1 MDFTEFLT
9 NHTVVLDGAMSTPL
23 ERLGAD
29 TNNDLWTAKALIDN
43 EELVYEVHKMYF
55 EAGADLII
63 TDTYQANVQAFEKVG
78 YSEKEARN
86 LIKKAVK
93 IAQKARDDYENK
105 TGKHNYIAGTIG
117 PYGAY
122 LANGSEYR
130 GDYELSVEEYQQFHL
145 PRIEELVN
153 AEVDILAIETQP
165 KLDEVLAILELLKE
179 KYPQQKVYVS
189 YTLSDDDTISDGTP
203 LPRAIHALEDY
214 SQVIAVGINCVK
226 LELVEPAL
234 KNMKE
239 ITDKHLIVYP
249 NSSAVYNPKSKTW
262 SQTKPS
268 ATFEELIPNWYEAGA
283 RIIGGC
289 CTTGPKEIKA
299 VADFIK
305 RNK

>member
-9 NHTVVLDGAMSTPL
+9 NNPVVLDGAMSTPL
-23 ERLGAD
+23 EKLGAD

-63 TDTYQANVQAFEKVG
+63 TDTYQANVQVFEKVG

-93 IAQKARDDYENK
+93 IAQKARDDYENR
-105 TGKHNYIAGTIG
+105 TGKHNYIAGTSG

-249 NSSAVYNPKSKTW
+249 NSSAVYDPKSKTW
-262 SQTKPS
+262 SQPKTS
-268 ATFEELIPNWYEAGA
+268 ATFEELIPNWYEVRA
-283 RIIGGC
+283 RIICVC
-289 CTTGPKEIKA
+289 CSIVLNEIKA

-305 RNK
+305 RNR

>member
-1 MDFTEFLT
+1 MYFTEFLT

-93 IAQKARDDYENK
+93 IAQKARDDYKNK

-130 GDYELSVEEYQQFHL
+130 GDYELSTKEYQQFHL
-145 PRIEELVN
+145 PRIEEL
-153 AEVDILAIETQP
+153 ATTGVDILAIETQP

-249 NSSAVYNPKSKTW
+249 NSSAVYDPKSKTW
-262 SQTKPS
+262 SQPKTS

>member
-1 MDFTEFLT
+1 VDFTEFLT
-9 NHTVVLDGAMSTPL
+9 NHTVILDGAMSTPL

-93 IAQKARDDYENK
+93 IAQKARDDYENR

-153 AEVDILAIETQP
+153 TEVDILAIETQP
-165 KLDEVLAILELLKE
+165 KLDEVLAIRELLKK

-249 NSSAVYNPKSKTW
+249 NSSAVYDPKSKTW
-262 SQTKPS
+262 SQPKTS
-268 ATFEELIPNWYEAGA
+268 VTFEELIPNWYEAGA

>member
-93 IAQKARDDYENK
+93 IAQKARDDYKNK

-130 GDYELSVEEYQQFHL
+130 GDYELSTKEYQQFHL
-145 PRIEELVN
+145 PRIEEL
-153 AEVDILAIETQP
+153 ATTGVDILAIETQP

-249 NSSAVYNPKSKTW
+249 NSSAVYDPKSKTW
-262 SQTKPS
+262 SQPKTS

>member
-9 NHTVVLDGAMSTPL
+9 NNPVVLDGAMSTPL
-23 ERLGAD
+23 EKLGAD

-93 IAQKARDDYENK
+93 IAQKARDDYENR

-153 AEVDILAIETQP
+153 AVVDILAIETQP

-249 NSSAVYNPKSKTW
+249 NSSAVYDPKSKTW
-262 SQTKPS
+262 SQPKTS

-305 RNK
+305 RNR

>member
-93 IAQKARDDYENK
+93 IAQKARDDYENR

-130 GDYELSVEEYQQFHL
+130 GDYELSTKEYQQFHL
-145 PRIEELVN
+145 PRIEEL
-153 AEVDILAIETQP
+153 ATTGVDILAIETQP

-203 LPRAIHALEDY
+203 LPRAIHTLEDY

-249 NSSAVYNPKSKTW
+249 NSSAVYDPKSKTW
-262 SQTKPS
+262 SQPKTS

>member
-9 NHTVVLDGAMSTPL
+9 NHTVILDGAMSTPL

-93 IAQKARDDYENK
+93 IAQKARDDYENR

-153 AEVDILAIETQP
+153 TEVDILAIETQP
-165 KLDEVLAILELLKE
+165 KLDEVLAILELLKK

-249 NSSAVYNPKSKTW
+249 NSSAVYDPKSKTW
-262 SQTKPS
+262 SQPKTS
-268 ATFEELIPNWYEAGA
+268 VTFEELIPNWYEAGA

>member
-63 TDTYQANVQAFEKVG
+63 TDTYQANIQAFEKVG

-93 IAQKARDDYENK
+93 IAQKARDDYENR

-130 GDYELSVEEYQQFHL
+130 GDYELSTKEYQQFHL

-153 AEVDILAIETQP
+153 AGVDILAIETQP

-249 NSSAVYNPKSKTW
+249 NSSAVYDPKSKTW
-262 SQTKPS
+262 SQPKTS

-305 RNK
+305 CNK

>member
-63 TDTYQANVQAFEKVG
+63 TDTYQAFEKVG

-262 SQTKPS
+262 SQTKTS

>member
-1 MDFTEFLT
+1 MDFTKFLT
-9 NHTVVLDGAMSTPL
+9 NNPVVLDGAMSTPL
-23 ERLGAD
+23 EKLGAD

-93 IAQKARDDYENK
+93 IAQKARDDYENR

-130 GDYELSVEEYQQFHL
+130 GDYELSTKEYQQFHL
-145 PRIEELVN
+145 PRIEEL
-153 AEVDILAIETQP
+153 ATTGVDILAIETQP

-249 NSSAVYNPKSKTW
+249 NSSAVYDPKSKTW
-262 SQTKPS
+262 SQPKTS

>member
-9 NHTVVLDGAMSTPL
+9 NNPVVLDGAMSTPL
-23 ERLGAD
+23 EKLGAD

-93 IAQKARDDYENK
+93 IAQKARDDYENR

-117 PYGAY
+117 SYGAY

-130 GDYELSVEEYQQFHL
+130 GDYELSVEGYQQFHL

-165 KLDEVLAILELLKE
+165 KLDEVLAILELLKK

-249 NSSAVYNPKSKTW
+249 NSSAVYDPKSKTW
-262 SQTKPS
+262 SQPKTS
-268 ATFEELIPNWYEAGA
+268 VTFEELIPNWYEAGA

>member
-9 NHTVVLDGAMSTPL
+9 NNPVVLDGAMSTPL
-23 ERLGAD
+23 EKLGAD

-43 EELVYEVHKMYF
+43 EELVYKVHKMYF

-93 IAQKARDDYENK
+93 IAQKARDDYENR

-130 GDYELSVEEYQQFHL
+130 GDYELSAEEYQQFHL

-153 AEVDILAIETQP
+153 AGVDILAIETQP

-249 NSSAVYNPKSKTW
+249 NSSAVYDPKSKTW
-262 SQTKPS
+262 SQLKTS

>member
-1 MDFTEFLT
+1 VDFTEFLT

-23 ERLGAD
+23 ERLSAD

-93 IAQKARDDYENK
+93 IAQKARDDYENR

-130 GDYELSVEEYQQFHL
+130 GDYELSTKEYQQFHL
-145 PRIEELVN
+145 PRIEELVTTG
-153 AEVDILAIETQP
+153 VDILAIETQP
-165 KLDEVLAILELLKE
+165 KLDEVLAILELLKK

-214 SQVIAVGINCVK
+214 SQVIAVGINCIK

-249 NSSAVYNPKSKTW
+249 NSSAVYDPKSKTW
-262 SQTKPS
+262 SQPKTS
-268 ATFEELIPNWYEAGA
+268 VTFEELIPNWYEAGA

>member
-43 EELVYEVHKMYF
+43 KELVYEVHKMYF

-93 IAQKARDDYENK
+93 IAQKARDDYENR

-117 PYGAY
+117 PYGAH

-130 GDYELSVEEYQQFHL
+130 GDYELSAEEYQQFHL

-165 KLDEVLAILELLKE
+165 KLDEVLAILELLKK

-249 NSSAVYNPKSKTW
+249 NSSAVYDPKSKTW
-262 SQTKPS
+262 SQPKTS

-305 RNK
+305 CNK

>member
-93 IAQKARDDYENK
+93 IAQKARDDYENR

-130 GDYELSVEEYQQFHL
+130 GDYELSTKEYQQFHL
-145 PRIEELVN
+145 PRIEEL
-153 AEVDILAIETQP
+153 ATTGVDILAIETQP

-249 NSSAVYNPKSKTW
+249 NSSAVYDPKSKTW
-262 SQTKPS
+262 SQPKTS

>member
-43 EELVYEVHKMYF
+43 KELVYEVHKMYF

-93 IAQKARDDYENK
+93 IAQKARDDYENR

-165 KLDEVLAILELLKE
+165 KLDEVLAILELLKK

-249 NSSAVYNPKSKTW
+249 NSSAVYDPKSKTW
-262 SQTKPS
+262 SQPKTS

-305 RNK
+305 CNK

>member
-249 NSSAVYNPKSKTW
+249 NSSAVYDPKSKTW
-262 SQTKPS
+262 SQPKTS

-305 RNK
+305 CNK

>member
-9 NHTVVLDGAMSTPL
+9 KHTVVLDGAMSTPL

-130 GDYELSVEEYQQFHL
+130 GDYELSTKEYQQFHL
-145 PRIEELVN
+145 PRIEEL
-153 AEVDILAIETQP
+153 ATTGVDILAIETQP
-165 KLDEVLAILELLKE
+165 KLDEVLAIIELLKE

-214 SQVIAVGINCVK
+214 LQVIAVGINCVK

-239 ITDKHLIVYP
+239 ITDKYLIVYP
-249 NSSAVYNPKSKTW
+249 NSSAVYDPKSKTW
-262 SQTKPS
+262 SQPKTS
-268 ATFEELIPNWYEAGA
+268 ATFEELIPNWYDAGA

-289 CTTGPKEIKA
+289 CTTGPKEIKT

>member
-105 TGKHNYIAGTIG
+105 AGKHNYIAGTIG

-130 GDYELSVEEYQQFHL
+130 GDYELSTKEYQQFHL
-145 PRIEELVN
+145 PRIEEL
-153 AEVDILAIETQP
+153 ATTGVDILAIETQP
-165 KLDEVLAILELLKE
+165 KLDEVLAIIELLKE

-214 SQVIAVGINCVK
+214 LQVIAVGINCVK

-249 NSSAVYNPKSKTW
+249 NSSAVYDPKSKTW
-262 SQTKPS
+262 SQPKTS
-268 ATFEELIPNWYEAGA
+268 ATFEELIPNWYDAGA

-289 CTTGPKEIKA
+289 CTTGPKEIKT

>member
-93 IAQKARDDYENK
+93 IAQKARDDYENR

-130 GDYELSVEEYQQFHL
+130 GDYELSTKEYQQFHL
-145 PRIEELVN
+145 PRIEEL
-153 AEVDILAIETQP
+153 ATTGVDILAIETQP

-234 KNMKE
+234 KNMRE

-249 NSSAVYNPKSKTW
+249 NSSAVYDPKSKTW
-262 SQTKPS
+262 SQPKTS

>member
-23 ERLGAD
+23 ERLGTD

-93 IAQKARDDYENK
+93 IAQKARDDYENR

-165 KLDEVLAILELLKE
+165 KLDEVLAILELLKK

-249 NSSAVYNPKSKTW
+249 NSSAVYDPKSKTW
-262 SQTKPS
+262 SQPKTS
-268 ATFEELIPNWYEAGA
+268 VTFEELIPNWYEAGA

>member
-130 GDYELSVEEYQQFHL
+130 GDYELSTKEYQQFHL
-145 PRIEELVN
+145 PRIEEL
-153 AEVDILAIETQP
+153 ATTGGDILAIETQP
-165 KLDEVLAILELLKE
+165 KLDEVLAIIELLKE

-214 SQVIAVGINCVK
+214 LQVIAVGINCVK

-249 NSSAVYNPKSKTW
+249 NSSAVYDPKSKTW
-262 SQTKPS
+262 SQPKTS
-268 ATFEELIPNWYEAGA
+268 ATFEELIPNWYDAGA

-289 CTTGPKEIKA
+289 CTTGPKEIKT

>member
-9 NHTVVLDGAMSTPL
+9 NNPVVLDGAMSTPL

-262 SQTKPS
+262 SQTKTS

>member
-9 NHTVVLDGAMSTPL
+9 NNPVVLDGAMSTPL
-23 ERLGAD
+23 EKLGAD

-63 TDTYQANVQAFEKVG
+63 TDTYQAN
-78 YSEKEARN
+78 
-86 LIKKAVK
+86 
-93 IAQKARDDYENK
+93 
-105 TGKHNYIAGTIG
+105 
-117 PYGAY
+117 
-122 LANGSEYR
+122 
-130 GDYELSVEEYQQFHL
+130 ELSVEEYQQFHL

-249 NSSAVYNPKSKTW
+249 S
-262 SQTKPS
+262 
-268 ATFEELIPNWYEAGA
+268 
-283 RIIGGC
+283 
-289 CTTGPKEIKA
+289 
-299 VADFIK
+299 
-305 RNK
+305 

>member
-153 AEVDILAIETQP
+153 GIVDILAIETQP

-249 NSSAVYNPKSKTW
+249 NSSAVYDPKSKTW
-262 SQTKPS
+262 SQPKTS

-305 RNK
+305 CNK

>member
-93 IAQKARDDYENK
+93 IAQKARDDYENR

-130 GDYELSVEEYQQFHL
+130 GDYELSTKEYQQFHL

-189 YTLSDDDTISDGTP
+189 YTLSYDDTISDGTP

-249 NSSAVYNPKSKTW
+249 NSSAVYDPKSKTW
-262 SQTKPS
+262 SQPKTS

>member
-9 NHTVVLDGAMSTPL
+9 NNPVVLDGAMSTPL
-23 ERLGAD
+23 EKLGAD

-93 IAQKARDDYENK
+93 IAQKARDDYENR

-130 GDYELSVEEYQQFHL
+130 GDYELSAEEYQQFHL
-145 PRIEELVN
+145 PRIEEL
-153 AEVDILAIETQP
+153 ATIGVDILAIETQP

-249 NSSAVYNPKSKTW
+249 NSSAVYDPKSKTW
-262 SQTKPS
+262 SQPKTS

-283 RIIGGC
+283 RIIGRC

>member
-9 NHTVVLDGAMSTPL
+9 NNPVVLDGAMSTPL
-23 ERLGAD
+23 EKLGAD

-78 YSEKEARN
+78 YSKKEARN

-93 IAQKARDDYENK
+93 IAQKARDDYENR

-165 KLDEVLAILELLKE
+165 KLDEVLAILELLKK

-249 NSSAVYNPKSKTW
+249 NSSAVYDPKSKTW
-262 SQTKPS
+262 SQPKTS
-268 ATFEELIPNWYEAGA
+268 VTFEELIPNWYEAGA

>member
-214 SQVIAVGINCVK
+214 SLVIAVGINCVK

-262 SQTKPS
+262 SQTKTS

>member
-63 TDTYQANVQAFEKVG
+63 TDTYQANIQAFEKVG

-93 IAQKARDDYENK
+93 IAQKARDDYENR

-130 GDYELSVEEYQQFHL
+130 GDYELSTKEYQQFHL
-145 PRIEELVN
+145 PRIEELVTTG
-153 AEVDILAIETQP
+153 ADILAIETQP

-249 NSSAVYNPKSKTW
+249 NSSAVYDPKSKTW
-262 SQTKPS
+262 SQPKTS

>member
-9 NHTVVLDGAMSTPL
+9 NNPVVLDGAMSTPL
-23 ERLGAD
+23 EKLGAD

-63 TDTYQANVQAFEKVG
+63 TDTYQANIQAFEKVG

-93 IAQKARDDYENK
+93 IAQKARDDYENR

-130 GDYELSVEEYQQFHL
+130 GDYELSAEEYQQFHL

-153 AEVDILAIETQP
+153 AGVDILAIETQP

-239 ITDKHLIVYP
+239 ITDKNLIVYP
-249 NSSAVYNPKSKTW
+249 NSSAVYDPKSKTW
-262 SQTKPS
+262 SQPKTS

>member
-9 NHTVVLDGAMSTPL
+9 NNPVVLDGAMSTPL
-23 ERLGAD
+23 EKLGAD

-93 IAQKARDDYENK
+93 IAQKARDDYENR

-249 NSSAVYNPKSKTW
+249 NSSAVYDPKSTTW
-262 SQTKPS
+262 SQPKTS

-305 RNK
+305 RNR

>member
-9 NHTVVLDGAMSTPL
+9 NNPVVLDGAMSTPL
-23 ERLGAD
+23 EKLGAD

-93 IAQKARDDYENK
+93 IAQKARDDYENR

-249 NSSAVYNPKSKTW
+249 NSSAVYDPKSKTW
-262 SQTKPS
+262 SQPKTS
-268 ATFEELIPNWYEAGA
+268 VTFEELIPNWYEAGA

-289 CTTGPKEIKA
+289 CTIGPKEIKA

>member
-29 TNNDLWTAKALIDN
+29 TNNDLWTSKALIDN

-63 TDTYQANVQAFEKVG
+63 TDTYQANIQAFEKVG

-93 IAQKARDDYENK
+93 IAQKARDDYENR

-130 GDYELSVEEYQQFHL
+130 GDYELSTKEYQQFHL
-145 PRIEELVN
+145 PRIEELVTTG
-153 AEVDILAIETQP
+153 VDILAIETQP
-165 KLDEVLAILELLKE
+165 KLDEVLAILELLKK

-189 YTLSDDDTISDGTP
+189 YTLSDDDTISDGTS

-249 NSSAVYNPKSKTW
+249 NSSAVYDPKSKTW
-262 SQTKPS
+262 SQPKTS

>member
-130 GDYELSVEEYQQFHL
+130 GDYELSTKEYQQFHL
-145 PRIEELVN
+145 PRIEELVTTG
-153 AEVDILAIETQP
+153 VDILAIETQP
-165 KLDEVLAILELLKE
+165 KLDEVLAILELLKK

-249 NSSAVYNPKSKTW
+249 NSSAVYDPKSKTW
-262 SQTKPS
+262 SQPKTS
-268 ATFEELIPNWYEAGA
+268 VTFEELIPNWYEAGA

-305 RNK
+305 CNK

>member
-1 MDFTEFLT
+1 MFK
-9 NHTVVLDGAMSTPL
+9 PL
-23 ERLGAD
+23 
-29 TNNDLWTAKALIDN
+29 K
-43 EELVYEVHKMYF
+43 
-55 EAGADLII
+55 
-63 TDTYQANVQAFEKVG
+63 KVG

-93 IAQKARDDYENK
+93 IAQKARDDYKNK

-130 GDYELSVEEYQQFHL
+130 GDYELSTKEYQQFHL

-179 KYPQQKVYVS
+179 KYPQQRVYVS
-189 YTLSDDDTISDGTP
+189 YTLSYDDTISDGTP

-249 NSSAVYNPKSKTW
+249 NSSAVYDPKSKTW
-262 SQTKPS
+262 SQPKTS

-305 RNK
+305 HNK

>member
-1 MDFTEFLT
+1 MRFFLT
-9 NHTVVLDGAMSTPL
+9 NVLYCTT
-23 ERLGAD
+23 E
-29 TNNDLWTAKALIDN
+29 I
-43 EELVYEVHKMYF
+43 
-55 EAGADLII
+55 
-63 TDTYQANVQAFEKVG
+63 
-78 YSEKEARN
+78 
-86 LIKKAVK
+86 
-93 IAQKARDDYENK
+93 
-105 TGKHNYIAGTIG
+105 
-117 PYGAY
+117 
-122 LANGSEYR
+122 
-130 GDYELSVEEYQQFHL
+130 YELSVEGYQQFHL

-165 KLDEVLAILELLKE
+165 KLDEVLAILELLKK

-249 NSSAVYNPKSKTW
+249 NSSAVYDPKSKTW
-262 SQTKPS
+262 SQPKTS

>member
-9 NHTVVLDGAMSTPL
+9 NHTVVLDEAMSTPL

-262 SQTKPS
+262 SQTKTS

>member
-9 NHTVVLDGAMSTPL
+9 NNPVVLDGAMSIPL
-23 ERLGAD
+23 EKLGAD

-93 IAQKARDDYENK
+93 IAQKARDDYENR

-249 NSSAVYNPKSKTW
+249 NSSAVYDPKSKTW
-262 SQTKPS
+262 SQPKTS

-305 RNK
+305 RNR

>member
-63 TDTYQANVQAFEKVG
+63 TDTYQANIQAFEKVG

-93 IAQKARDDYENK
+93 IAQKARDDYENR

-130 GDYELSVEEYQQFHL
+130 GDYELSAEEYQQFHL
-145 PRIEELVN
+145 PRIEEL
-153 AEVDILAIETQP
+153 ATIGVDILAIETQP

-249 NSSAVYNPKSKTW
+249 NSSAVYDPKSKTW
-262 SQTKPS
+262 SQPKTS